1 MEIIDKL
8 EAIKERWEALR
19 EQLND
24 PELMNDMKRYVKVN
38 KDYKDLEP
46 VIDAFNQ

>member
-8 EAIKERWEALR
+8 EAIKERWEGLR

-24 PELMNDMKRYVKVN
+24 PELMNDMPCRAAVCRRRSSCAN
-38 KDYKDLEP
+38 
-46 VIDAFNQ
+46 I